1 MSWKATYQ
9 TDKQAKIETRI
20 SEAEKVKF
28 HEICASMDM
37 KPAQMIRYFVEYAVE
52 NFGE

>member
-20 SEAEKVKF
+20 SEADKVKF

-37 KPAQMIRYFVEYAVE
+37 KPAQMIRYFIQHAVE

>member
-1 MSWKATYQ
+1 MSWKETYQ

-20 SEAEKVKF
+20 SEADKVKF
-28 HEICASMDM
+28 NEICALIDM
-37 KPAQMIRYFVEYAVE
+37 KPAQMIRYFIQHAVE

>member
-1 MSWKATYQ
+1 MSWKSLYAA
-9 TDKQAKIETRI
+9 DKQAKIETRI

-28 HEICASMDM
+28 NEICASMDM